1 MRFAS
6 HFLFA
11 AAALAALP
19 GVVQAQSPANPAP
32 AAAQGGTYKVESSH
46 TRVNFTVN
54 HFGFTD
60 WDGDFAN
67 ATGTLELNPKAI
79 GTSKVDITI
88 PVASVSTTNAK
99 LDEELKSPMFL
110 DAAKYP
116 EIHFVSKQVVRTGP
130 RTARILGELSFHGVT
145 RPVVLEASFNAG
157 GVNPMDK
164 AYTLGFNATAKFKR
178 SDFGVK
184 TYVPV
189 VSDEVTLRISAAFE
203 KQN

>member
-60 WDGDFAN
+60 WYGDFAN